1 MHRTLLRTLTLALI
15 AAPVLTIAFGVGAI
29 GRGADP
35 AFAPLPTVQ
44 ARTITITIPLQTAR
58 PLSAAPGL
66 RFTRFDADGC
76 ATLTHTVYRAEG
88 GRQQTSELFCRH

>member
-15 AAPVLTIAFGVGAI
+15 AAPVFTIVFGVGAI

-35 AFAPLPTVQ
+35 AFAPLATVH
-44 ARTITITIPLQTAR
+44 ARTITIPLQTAR
-58 PLSAAPGL
+58 PLNAAPGL

-76 ATLTHTVYRAEG
+76 ARLTHTVYRAEG
-88 GRQQTSELFCRH
+88 GRQQTSEIFCRH